1 MDDRR
6 RFVNVYDDE
15 LRARSY
21 AELGFPGTYGLAF
34 RDLPALF
41 ARQVSGRR
49 ALDFGCG
56 TGRSTRFLRGLGL
69 EAIGA
74 DVSPPMLERARQ
86 LDPAGDYRAVP
97 PDGPSTLPER
107 SFDLILAAFTFDSLG
122 ALARKRS
129 ALASLRGLLAD
140 GGRLINV
147 VSSPDIYVNEWSS
160 FSTRD
165 YPENRAAKSG
175 DPVRIVMLDVED
187 RRPVEDI
194 LCTDSDYLSLY
205 AEVGLTVL
213 ETLRPIATGD
223 EPVAWRS
230 ETRIAPWMIY
240 ALGRAE

>member
-97 PDGPSTLPER
+97 PDGPS
-107 SFDLILAAFTFDSLG
+107 
-122 ALARKRS
+122 
-129 ALASLRGLLAD
+129 
-140 GGRLINV
+140 
-147 VSSPDIYVNEWSS
+147 
-160 FSTRD
+160 
-165 YPENRAAKSG
+165 
-175 DPVRIVMLDVED
+175 
-187 RRPVEDI
+187 
-194 LCTDSDYLSLY
+194 
-205 AEVGLTVL
+205 
-213 ETLRPIATGD
+213 
-223 EPVAWRS
+223 
-230 ETRIAPWMIY
+230 
-240 ALGRAE
+240 